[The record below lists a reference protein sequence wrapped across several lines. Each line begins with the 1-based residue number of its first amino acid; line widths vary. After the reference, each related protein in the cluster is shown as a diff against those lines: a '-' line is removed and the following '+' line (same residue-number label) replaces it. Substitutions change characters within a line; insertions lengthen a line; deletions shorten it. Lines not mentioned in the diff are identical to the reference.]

1 MTGVIER
8 LLGEHRNLDGL
19 VRLLDRQPSLMAD
32 PGAANISLLVDA
44 VFYLTRFP
52 DVSHHALEDRIAERL
67 RTIGALDDE
76 YVDEIELQHAR
87 LARQGRDLLQD
98 LESAARNETMSREL
112 LAANV
117 RLYGERLRNNM
128 AVEELT
134 LFPAALRSLVEADWQ
149 AIGPLS
155 ANPPPDPLFR
165 TPVEARFEQ
174 LQHEI
179 AREADRMRAP

>member
-1 MTGVIER
+1 MTGIIER

-19 VRLLDRQPSLMAD
+19 VRLLDRQPSLIAD

-44 VFYLTRFP
+44 IFYLTRFP

-67 RTIGALDDE
+67 RLIGALGDE

-87 LARQGRDLLQD
+87 LARQGHDLLQD
-98 LESAARNETMSREL
+98 LESAARNETMPRDV

-117 RLYGERLRNNM
+117 RLYGERLRHNM

-134 LFPAALRSLVEADWQ
+134 LFPAALRSLDATDWQ
-149 AIGPLS
+149 AIGPLPGS
-155 ANPPPDPLFR
+155 PAQDPLFQM
-165 TPVEARFEQ
+165 PVDARFEQ
-174 LQHEI
+174 LQREI
-179 AREADRMRAP
+179 EREASRAREP